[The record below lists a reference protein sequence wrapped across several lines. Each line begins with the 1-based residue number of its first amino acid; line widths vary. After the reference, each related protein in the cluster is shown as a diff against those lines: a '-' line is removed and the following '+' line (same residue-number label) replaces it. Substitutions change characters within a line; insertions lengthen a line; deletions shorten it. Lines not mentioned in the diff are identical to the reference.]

1 VTEPTEWDEARTV
14 PGSASADPNIDWAEA
29 ARQPS
34 FRELVSTKVR
44 FLVPLVIFY
53 LVFYLAVTVLAGFAP
68 GFMSQ
73 RAVGPINVGY
83 LLILATYV
91 MAWIVALVYVR
102 IANRSFDPKA
112 DRAIDDLHARKDE
125 A

>member
-1 VTEPTEWDEARTV
+1 VTEPTERDEARTV
-14 PGSASADPNIDWAEA
+14 PGGASADPNVDWSEA

-34 FRELVSTKVR
+34 FRALVSAKVR

-53 LVFYLAVTVLAGFAP
+53 LVFYLAITVLAGFAP
-68 GFMSQ
+68 GFMAQ
-73 RAVGPINVGY
+73 RALGPINVGY

-102 IANRSFDPKA
+102 VANRSFDPKA
-112 DRAIDDLHARKDE
+112 DRAIEALHARKDD